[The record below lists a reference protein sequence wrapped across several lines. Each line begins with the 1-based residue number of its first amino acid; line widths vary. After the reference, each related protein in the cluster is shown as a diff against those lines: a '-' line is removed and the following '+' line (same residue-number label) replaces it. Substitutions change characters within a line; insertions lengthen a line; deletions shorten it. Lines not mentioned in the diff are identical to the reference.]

1 MTKQIVK
8 HNQMDF
14 IDEKSVNDIIFSS
27 NEFDSRVTLEHD
39 VEFNNPSVR
48 TWFYT
53 NIENRDVWVNDMS
66 PLPILVPVNKNI
78 MIKLKLFRK
87 VVVIVKTY
95 DFKFKNKNKYEL
107 IIKNI
112 LLDNVVNEA
121 DKQKFIDS
129 LLMLRDREIPF
140 GNKERI
146 RLVYVIEEDE
156 LTNNKAVSIDN
167 FLISLDVPEVIDD
180 NVSSTVSP
188 SNETLEPT
196 MSLRADIDFVC
207 YSGKDITVDLFGKP
221 LSFKC
226 DDSKNLLKDYEEE
239 DSLTITLKTSRDKSY
254 HGSFKRKDLRKMGVL
269 LNETEE
275 EKCSKNKHNLER
287 DLKII
292 ESMDKRF
299 DNNLTVIKFLHEH
312 NVSIHKL
319 FSYIIREEAAILALE
334 KDKLG
339 IEKEEISTAKE
350 FLKLIGSMK

>member
-1 MTKQIVK
+1 MEKKIVK
-8 HNQMDF
+8 HKQVDF
-14 IDEKSVNDIIFSS
+14 IDEKSVNDTIFSS

-78 MIKLKLFRK
+78 MIRLKIFRK
-87 VVVIVKTY
+87 VVIIVKTY
-95 DFKFKNKNKYEL
+95 DFKFKNKDKYEL

-112 LLDNVVNEA
+112 LLDNVVNES
-121 DKQKFIDS
+121 DKQKFIDT
-129 LLMLRDREIPF
+129 LLMLRDRNIPF

-167 FLISLDVPEVIDD
+167 FLVSLDVPKI
-180 NVSSTVSP
+180 
-188 SNETLEPT
+188 NESIVTTKEQNTSILEPT
-196 MSLRADIDFVC
+196 MRLQANINYVS
-207 YSGKDITVDLFGKP
+207 YSGKDLVVDLFGKP
-221 LSFKC
+221 LSFEGKRGDGRSIEHFE
-226 DDSKNLLKDYEEE
+226 DDELL
-239 DSLTITLKTSRDKSY
+239 ITLSTSRNKNY
-254 HGSFKRKDLRKMGVL
+254 HGSFKRKDLRDMGVL
-269 LNETEE
+269 LGEDNDDKC
-275 EKCSKNKHNLER
+275 EKQNRNVER